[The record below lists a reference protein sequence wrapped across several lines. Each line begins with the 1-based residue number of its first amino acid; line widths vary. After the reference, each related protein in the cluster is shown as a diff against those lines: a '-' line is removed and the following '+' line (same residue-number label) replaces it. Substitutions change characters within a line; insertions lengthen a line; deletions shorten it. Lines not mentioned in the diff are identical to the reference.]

1 LNVSVNDFFAIKL
14 PLPPLPEQQA
24 IAAVLTSADREIEL
38 LTRELEQQRQIK
50 KYLMQQLL
58 TGRIRT
64 KGVNV

>member
-1 LNVSVNDFFAIKL
+1 L

-24 IAAVLTSADREIEL
+24 IAAVLSAADREIEL

-58 TGRIRT
+58 TGRIRIEKMPDASGKFDT
-64 KGVNV
+64 NK